1 MAIHD
6 IETMNQV
13 IAALKEI
20 NPDIF
25 VYGEDG
31 LPATHLCPSSNAH

>member
-13 IAALKEI
+13 AAELKKI
-20 NPDIF
+20 DPRIF
-25 VYGEDG
+25 VYGEGWTCGDSP
-31 LPATHLCPSSNAH
+31 L